1 MPHRSPSRAARTSFT
16 SSRSAAVGTPAA
28 RTPGRIVARLRRIQP
43 IVATALAAA
52 AALLAVVAPALES
65 APAEAHGFTSVVY
78 ADVSGDRDGGVH
90 ATLQLEYD
98 LLIVSAAD
106 AAGGDDELFYSGTD
120 AFDSKDPK
128 AEMAVVEKHE
138 PVIVDYIAQRFQVKT
153 GSGDA
158 AETCKLTATGDLS
171 MTFQQDAPYIVIPFD
186 VACAD
191 STATAHEITSTLFPD
206 SEQFVK
212 STKTI
217 VTYEIDGQ
225 KGSASLDAQQ
235 TSFSTEQ
242 SFGERFWEF
251 FHLGAEHLL
260 TGIDHILFLLALIAG
275 SRRLREVVL
284 AATTFTIAH
293 SVTFI
298 LAATH
303 LVSAPSEFVEP
314 IIALSIAVVAGWH
327 LWRLWRQRRTHE
339 VDHLDQ
345 ATGFLRLDRAG
356 WLRLLAVFLF
366 GLVHGLGFAS
376 ALGID
381 EPWSWTLL
389 WSLLVFNV
397 GIEAVQLGII
407 AIVFPLLML
416 LRRRVPKVGRW
427 VTGIVAGGVA
437 LMGLIWF
444 VERILGI
451 DWI

>member
-1 MPHRSPSRAARTSFT
+1 MPHRA
-16 SSRSAAVGTPAA
+16 PAA
-28 RTPGRIVARLRRIQP
+28 RPVRPLARFRRIQP
-43 IVATALAAA
+43 IAATALAAA
-52 AALLAVVAPALES
+52 AALLAIVAPALES

-78 ADVSGDRDGGVH
+78 ADVAGDRDGAVH

-98 LLIVSAAD
+98 LLVVSAAD
-106 AAGGDDELFYSGTD
+106 AAGGDDALFGDGTD
-120 AFDSKDPK
+120 AFDARDEQ
-128 AEMAVVEKHE
+128 AEVAAIQKHE
-138 PVIVDYIAQRFQVKT
+138 PVIVDYIAKRFQVKT

-158 AETCKLTATGDLS
+158 AEVCKLMATGDLR
-171 MTFQQDAPYIVIPFD
+171 MTVRQDAPYLVIPFD
-186 VACAD
+186 AACAD
-191 STATAHEITSTLFPD
+191 SAATAHEITSTLFPD

-235 TSFSTEQ
+235 PAFSTEQ

-298 LAATH
+298 LAATGV
-303 LVSAPSEFVEP
+303 VSAPSEFVEP
-314 IIALSIAVVAGWH
+314 VIALSIAVVAGWH
-327 LWRLWRQRRTHE
+327 LWRLWRQRRTHA

-416 LRRRVPKVGRW
+416 LRRRVPTVGRW

-437 LMGLIWF
+437 LMGLVWF